1 MFEYTICNQADKEIF
16 ENQCSA
22 LEKNISNI
30 KKGELI
36 IDVDESQIQEYL
48 LNGKKIKVVN
58 SYYTNEVYVES
69 EIDLIPYF
77 N

>member
-1 MFEYTICNQADKEIF
+1 MFEYTICNQVDKEIF

-22 LEKNISNI
+22 LEKNIFNI

-36 IDVDESQIQEYL
+36 IDVDESQIQEYV

-58 SYYTNEVYVES
+58 SYYTNEVYIES